1 MLWRSLKTGFF
12 ASILVMLAGC
22 SGVSIGALD
31 SRVEADISSVA
42 VIDTGGR
49 AGQLYNRELR
59 RALYVNGE
67 ASPAYDLT
75 STISVSSSSTLSVRG
90 VTSTFKKMTMTAVFT
105 LKKQDDGE
113 VLLSDQVTAD
123 ATLGTVSSFVR
134 SGSVG
139 SACTRPHGKITGT
152 ACCATATTLFPEKFG
167 RIRSVTANE
176 DCATANCQLSC

>member
-31 SRVEADISSVA
+31 SRVEADIRSVA

-49 AGQLYNRELR
+49 AGQLYTRELR

-113 VLLSDQVTAD
+113 VLLSDRVTAD
-123 ATLGTVSSFVR
+123 VTLGTVSS
-134 SGSVG
+134 
-139 SACTRPHGKITGT
+139 
-152 ACCATATTLFPEKFG
+152 LFGQDQSEAHARDRMAKLLAQ
-167 RIRSVTANE
+167 RIVQ
-176 DCATANCQLSC
+176 QLQLYFLKNLDA

>member
-123 ATLGTVSSFVR
+123 ATLGTVSS
-134 SGSVG
+134 
-139 SACTRPHGKITGT
+139 
-152 ACCATATTLFPEKFG
+152 LFGQDQSEAHARDRMAKLLAQ
-167 RIRSVTANE
+167 RVVQ
-176 DCATANCQLSC
+176 QLQLYFLKNLDA

>member
-12 ASILVMLAGC
+12 ASILALLAGC
-22 SGVSIGALD
+22 SGVSIGTLD

-75 STISVSSSSTLSVRG
+75 SAISVSSSSTLSVRG

-105 LKKQDDGE
+105 LKNQDDGE

-123 ATLGTVSSFVR
+123 ATLGTVSS
-134 SGSVG
+134 
-139 SACTRPHGKITGT
+139 
-152 ACCATATTLFPEKFG
+152 LFGQDQSEAHARDRMAKLLAQ
-167 RIRSVTANE
+167 RVVQ
-176 DCATANCQLSC
+176 QLQLYFLKNLDT

>member
-12 ASILVMLAGC
+12 ASMLVLLAGC

-49 AGQLYNRELR
+49 AGQLYSRELR
-59 RALYVNGE
+59 RALYVKGE

-105 LKKQDDGE
+105 LKRQDDGE
-113 VLLSDQVTAD
+113 VLLSDRVTAD
-123 ATLGTVSSFVR
+123 ATLGTVSS
-134 SGSVG
+134 
-139 SACTRPHGKITGT
+139 
-152 ACCATATTLFPEKFG
+152 LFGQDQSEAHARDRMAKLLAQ
-167 RIRSVTANE
+167 RIVQ
-176 DCATANCQLSC
+176 QLQLYFLKNLDA

>member
-59 RALYVNGE
+59 RALYVKGE

-113 VLLSDQVTAD
+113 VLLSDRVTAD
-123 ATLGTVSSFVR
+123 ATLGTVSS
-134 SGSVG
+134 
-139 SACTRPHGKITGT
+139 
-152 ACCATATTLFPEKFG
+152 LFGQDQSEAHARDRMAKLLAQ
-167 RIRSVTANE
+167 RIVQ
-176 DCATANCQLSC
+176 QLQLYFLKNLDA

>member
-49 AGQLYNRELR
+49 AGQLYSRELR
-59 RALYVNGE
+59 RALYVKGE

-105 LKKQDDGE
+105 LKNQDDGE

-123 ATLGTVSSFVR
+123 ATLGTVSS
-134 SGSVG
+134 
-139 SACTRPHGKITGT
+139 
-152 ACCATATTLFPEKFG
+152 LFGQDQSEAHARDRMAKLLAQ
-167 RIRSVTANE
+167 RVVQ
-176 DCATANCQLSC
+176 QLQLYFLKNLDA